1 MHSIHAAFAT
11 LIFLLAQSL
20 SAAEEIQLQ
29 VDIQGLEYQAV
40 ISENTYLASKVSGI
54 DEEHSGKHYV
64 GELKGENNSWVRVS
78 LVDGQWQ
85 GVVTVNNAMHVIQH
99 QTVPIGAAA
108 ATDLVMSSMPVAE
121 MDGLQGTCGRGD
133 GTDTML
139 DHVAQLSAT
148 NGVAS
153 ATSPSP
159 LSATFAQ
166 FCSQEVNG
174 ICVIAEIE
182 IAFDLEF
189 QAVFGAQATAQAMS
203 ILNIVDGHYM
213 NDLKISIDA
222 ITVEM
227 LSNDLFSTS
236 VVASPVLDAGVLLDD
251 IEMKKN
257 NAQIPFITNNNALT
271 HVVTGRDFNGG
282 TLGVAY
288 LGSVCEANGFSTGTS
303 SIFFDNPTTPNIA
316 LTAIVVAHELAHNL
330 GSDHDGPG
338 ANVLCPSATFIMSPI
353 INPAFNLTN
362 FSSCSAAD
370 IEATISAL
378 ATPELCMD
386 FPADVSIFE
395 NLGNGGTLNAN
406 LEFTASFTATTL
418 NGFKAVDRIILTGSI
433 DPVEGILLSVIANGV
448 NCAVAAGGGSY
459 SCIVANP
466 PISFPV
472 VANIRVNAV
481 ASSVS
486 ITQNID
492 EDTVDVQ
499 EVNSS
504 NNILTSTCNIAGNN
518 VTCNASP
525 PPVNPNTPT
534 TNTNITTNNLAEEGG
549 GGSQGILF
557 TLLMLGL
564 YIRNRA
570 EYKSK

>member
-1 MHSIHAAFAT
+1 MRLIHVALVT
-11 LIFLLAQSL
+11 LILIYTQLLY
-20 SAAEEIQLQ
+20 AAEEMQLQ
-29 VDIQGLEYQAV
+29 VDIQGLTYQAV
-40 ISENTYLASKVSGI
+40 ISENSNLASKISGI
-54 DEEHSGKHYV
+54 DEELSGKHYV
-64 GELKGENNSWVRVS
+64 GVLQNENNSWVRVS

-85 GVVTVNNAMHVIQH
+85 GIVAVNNAMHIIQH
-99 QTVPIGAAA
+99 QVVPIGAAA
-108 ATDLVMSSMPVAE
+108 ATTNEVMNSKPVAE

-148 NGVAS
+148 SGMTSAS
-153 ATSPSP
+153 SPSP

-189 QAVFGAQATAQAMS
+189 QAVFGGQATAQAMS

-227 LSNDLFSTS
+227 LTDDLFSTS
-236 VVASPVLDAGVLLDD
+236 VAASPVLDAGVLLDD

-257 NAQIPFITNNNALT
+257 NALIPFITNNNALT

-303 SIFFDNPTTPNIA
+303 SIFFDNLATPNIA
-316 LTAIVVAHELAHNL
+316 LTAVVVAHELAHNL

-338 ANVLCPSATFIMSPI
+338 ANVLCPSSTFIMSPI

-362 FSSCSAAD
+362 FSSCSAED

-378 ATPELCMD
+378 VTPELCMD
-386 FPADVSIFE
+386 FPVDVSIIE
-395 NLGNGGTLNAN
+395 NSGNGGILNAN
-406 LEFTASFTATTL
+406 LDFTSSFTATTL
-418 NGFKAVDRIILTGSI
+418 NGFKAVDRINLTGSI
-433 DPVEGILLSVIANGV
+433 NPAEGVLMSVIANGV
-448 NCAVAAGGGSY
+448 NCTVAAGGGSY
-459 SCIVANP
+459 SCIIANP

-472 VANIRVNAV
+472 IANMRVNAA
-481 ASSVS
+481 ASS
-486 ITQNID
+486 ITLTQNIN
-492 EDTVDVQ
+492 EDTADVQ
-499 EVNSS
+499 EVNSF
-504 NNILTSTCNIAGNN
+504 NNILVSTCSIAGNN
-518 VTCNASP
+518 AICSTSP
-525 PPVNPNTPT
+525 PPSIPNTPT
-534 TNTNITTNNLAEEGG
+534 NNTNNIAEEGG

-557 TLLMLGL
+557 TLFMLGV
-564 YIRNRA
+564 YVCSRARN
-570 EYKSK
+570 